1 MNLPV
6 THAIAQAGIGT
17 AASLAHPI
25 GRCFAADPDVTATPQ
40 VDSIQL
46 TWPEVVNAD
55 VYNVYRG
62 TTTCGGTFTQVAQVT
77 TNSYEDTDIDFGQYY
92 FYKVQAAETGAVCYS
107 QLSNCAVAK
116 VEEPV
121 FFDFFIPLVIAG
133 E

>member
-17 AASLAHPI
+17 AASLALPM
-25 GRCFAADPDVTATPQ
+25 GRCFATDPYLTATPLA
-40 VDSIQL
+40 DSILL
-46 TWPEVVNAD
+46 TWPEVVDAD
-55 VYNVYRG
+55 VYNVYRSN
-62 TTTCGGTFTQVAQVT
+62 TSCEGTFTQVAQVIA
-77 TNSYEDTDIDFGQYY
+77 NNYEDTEIVFGHTY
-92 FYKVQAAETGAVCYS
+92 FYKVQAAETGAVCFS
-107 QLSNCAVAK
+107 RLSNCASAE